1 MKIHSLRLIQF
12 RNYEDRKFVFEEP
25 ITVFYGSNGKGKT
38 NILEGLYVGT
48 VGRSHRAS
56 DDRDM
61 IRFYAEEASIHIA
74 FERQEVPQDLKIK
87 IPRQGKKSITLNENK
102 ITQKELVGT
111 LNTVFFGP
119 EDMDL
124 IKGAPKER
132 RHFLDMELSQT
143 SPFYYQQLMLY
154 TRAVQQR
161 NRMLKEYA
169 GRTLPSL
176 EEWDIQIAKTASF
189 LTKFR
194 LKSLEK
200 MNLLASLMHRRLTDG
215 KENLRLHYEQ
225 PYGLQSLVTEEKEFY
240 ELLKQR
246 LEQDRRRMTTSVGPH
261 RDDILFISD
270 QGDLKRFGS
279 QGQQRTAI
287 LAVKLS
293 ELEFIKSE
301 VGEYPIL
308 LLDDVFSEL
317 DELRRKQLLA
327 FIHRRVQT
335 FITTTDQQDVEGLS
349 HVHCI
354 SIS

>member
-12 RNYEDRKFVFEEP
+12 RNYEDRKFIFEEP

-61 IRFYAEEASIHIA
+61 IRFHAEEASIHIA
-74 FERQEVPQDLKIK
+74 FERQEVPQELKIK
-87 IPRQGKKSITLNENK
+87 IPKQGKKSIYLNENK
-102 ITQKELVGT
+102 ISQKELVGT

-119 EDMDL
+119 EDMNL
-124 IKGAPKER
+124 IKGAPKGR
-132 RHFLDMELSQT
+132 RHFLDMELSQIN
-143 SPFYYQQLMLY
+143 PFYYQQLMQY
-154 TRAVQQR
+154 TRAIQQR
-161 NRMLKEYA
+161 NRILKEYA
-169 GRTLPSL
+169 GRPLPSL

-189 LTKFR
+189 ITKFR

-215 KENLRLHYEQ
+215 NENLKLQYEQ
-225 PYGLQSLVTEEKEFY
+225 PYEFTSLITEEKDFY
-240 ELLKQR
+240 QLLQEH

-261 RDDILFISD
+261 RDDIIFISD

-317 DELRRKQLLA
+317 DELRRKQLLY
-327 FIHRRVQT
+327 FIHRRIQT
-335 FITTTDQQDVEGLS
+335 FLTTTDKEEVQELS
-349 HVHCI
+349 HVSCI